1 MSECIFVSGNDSI
14 VNKIKRAKI
23 VFLKVA
29 IFTTHIFYQK
39 VAGGNQTNWTGIASA
54 SIDGKHSKY
63 TPSSLSTVNDSNN
76 LSAVDTNIANQEGII
91 AFLRYFKNGC
101 P

>member
-1 MSECIFVSGNDSI
+1 MSHNDSI
-14 VNKIKRAKI
+14 VNKIKRVKI
-23 VFLKVA
+23 VFLKVEN
-29 IFTTHIFYQK
+29 FTTNIFYQK
-39 VAGGNQTNWTGIASA
+39 VAGGNQANWTGISSA
-54 SIDGKHSKY
+54 SVDGKHSNY
-63 TPSSLSTVNDSNN
+63 TPSSLSTAKDSNN

>member
-1 MSECIFVSGNDSI
+1 
-14 VNKIKRAKI
+14 
-23 VFLKVA
+23 VA
-29 IFTTHIFYQK
+29 NFTTTIFYQK

-91 AFLRYFKNGC
+91 AFCDISKTAVRDIFLLQADCYNILGFYKCMNNSIN
-101 P
+101 